1 MSSKAVY
8 EESAKS
14 LLYNSVCYSKLAKN
28 PFRVVEPRDD
38 LSKVTDEWIL
48 HNNLVSKP
56 DVLIKRR
63 GKLGLVFAGLKWVDL
78 QDRLNNILGNQFTIG
93 TSCGVLDRFLI
104 EPFVPHEQVT
114 KNKTNCSGFMM

>member
-1 MSSKAVY
+1 MSSKAIY

-14 LLYNSVCYSKLAKN
+14 LIYSSVCYSKLAKN
-28 PFRVVEPRDD
+28 PFRVVKTHDD
-38 LSKVTDEWIL
+38 FSKVTDEWIL

-63 GKLGLVFAGLKWVDL
+63 GKLGLVFAGLKWTDL
-78 QDRLNNILGNQFTIG
+78 QDRINNLLGNEFTIG

-114 KNKTNCSGFMM
+114 KKETDCSGFLI